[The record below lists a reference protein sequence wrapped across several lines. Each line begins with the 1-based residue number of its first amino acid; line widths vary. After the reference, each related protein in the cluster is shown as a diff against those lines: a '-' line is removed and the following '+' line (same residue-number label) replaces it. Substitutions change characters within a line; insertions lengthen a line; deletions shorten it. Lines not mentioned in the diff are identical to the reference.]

1 MIKSI
6 IVAKAVNHVI
16 GNKGRLPWHMPAD
29 LKHFK
34 ELTGGHHV
42 IMGRKTFESLPG
54 PLPGRKIIILSQ
66 SLNYKVEDCTVVP
79 SLEMALKIA
88 NQANETEVFIAGG
101 AAVYREALGI
111 VDKIYLTV
119 IHTDVEGDTFFPIL
133 EDHQWTEVSIVS
145 HNPDI
150 KHVYAYDFIE
160 LARRI

>member
-54 PLPGRKIIILSQ
+54 SLPDRKIIILSQ

-79 SLEMALKIA
+79 SLEMALEIA

-119 IHTDVEGDTFFPIL
+119 IHTDVEGDTFFPTL
-133 EDHQWTEVSIVS
+133 KDHQWTEVSIVS
-145 HNPDI
+145 HNHDI
-150 KHVYAYDFIE
+150 KHAYAYDFIE
-160 LARRI
+160 LAKRI